1 MTCHIGPEGHSRK
14 MELNAPGL
22 ANDLIRLEPLDER
35 FREDLRAS
43 DAVDSIWMS
52 LPAIQRGAG
61 FDSYYDHVL
70 KNGRQNDLYGFAL
83 LDPND
88 GDRFVGVTAFIEPN
102 KMHRRIRLGY
112 TWLEPH
118 LRGHGIYAATQ
129 KLLIQRALDWGAKR
143 IEWYVEDRNTRA
155 IRAIESIGATKEGVL
170 REYEK
175 FADGEWV
182 DVAVL
187 SMLRDDAKEALTR
200 LTKIM
205 AATEA

>member
-1 MTCHIGPEGHSRK
+1 

-22 ANDLIRLEPLDER
+22 ENDLIRLKPLDEG
-35 FREDLRAS
+35 FRESLRAS
-43 DAVDSIWMS
+43 DAVNQIWLS

-61 FDSYYDHVL
+61 FDAYYDHVL
-70 KNGRQNDLYGFAL
+70 KRAELNELYGFAL

-88 GDRFVGVTAFIEPN
+88 KDRFVGVSALLYPN
-102 KMHRRIRLGY
+102 KMHRRVRIGY

-118 LRGHGIYAATQ
+118 LRGRGIYAAIQ

-143 IEWYVEDRNTRA
+143 IEWYVEDRNSRA
-155 IRAIESIGATKEGVL
+155 IRAIRSLGAQKDGVL
-170 REYEK
+170 RDYEK

-187 SMLRDDAKEALTR
+187 SMLRDEAKEAVRR
-200 LTKIM
+200 LDMMM
-205 AATEA
+205 ADT

>member
-1 MTCHIGPEGHSRK
+1 MDLS
-14 MELNAPGL
+14 APGL
-22 ANDLIRLEPLDER
+22 ENDLIRLAPLAER
-35 FREDLRAS
+35 FREDLRNSGA
-43 DAVDSIWMS
+43 IEYMWLS

-61 FDSYYDHVL
+61 FDSYFDHVL
-70 KNGRQNDLYGFAL
+70 KQGDAGEVLGFAL

-88 GDRFVGVTAFIEPN
+88 NGRFVGVTALMYPN
-102 KMHRRIRLGY
+102 KMHRRVRLGY

-118 LRGHGIYAATQ
+118 LRGLGVYAAIQ

-143 IEWYVEDRNTRA
+143 IEWYVEERNTRA
-155 IRAIESIGATKEGVL
+155 IRAIESIGALKEGVL

-187 SMLRDDAKEALTR
+187 SMLRDEAKSAVHRLDA
-200 LTKIM
+200 IM
-205 AATEA
+205 AASET

>member
-1 MTCHIGPEGHSRK
+1 MDLS
-14 MELNAPGL
+14 APGL
-22 ANDLIRLEPLDER
+22 ENDLIRIEPLAER
-35 FREDLRAS
+35 FREDLRNSGA
-43 DAVDSIWMS
+43 IEYMWLS

-61 FDSYYDHVL
+61 FDSYFDHVL
-70 KNGRQNDLYGFAL
+70 RQGEAGEVLGFAL

-88 GDRFVGVTAFIEPN
+88 NDRFVGVTALMYPN
-102 KMHRRIRLGY
+102 KMHRRVRLGY

-118 LRGHGIYAATQ
+118 LRGRGVYAAIQ

-143 IEWYVEDRNTRA
+143 IEWFVEERNTRA
-155 IRAIESIGATKEGVL
+155 VRAIESIGALKEGVL

-187 SMLRDDAKEALTR
+187 SMLRDEAKAAVHRLDA
-200 LTKIM
+200 IM
-205 AATEA
+205 AASET

>member
-1 MTCHIGPEGHSRK
+1 MDLS
-14 MELNAPGL
+14 APGL
-22 ANDLIRLEPLDER
+22 ENDLIRLAPLAER
-35 FREDLRAS
+35 FREDLRNSGA
-43 DAVDSIWMS
+43 IEYMWRS

-61 FDSYYDHVL
+61 FDSYFDHVL
-70 KNGRQNDLYGFAL
+70 KQGDAGEVLGFAL

-88 GDRFVGVTAFIEPN
+88 NGRFVGVTALMYPN
-102 KMHRRIRLGY
+102 KMHRRVRLGY

-118 LRGHGIYAATQ
+118 LRGLGVYAAIQ

-143 IEWYVEDRNTRA
+143 IEWYVEERNTRA
-155 IRAIESIGATKEGVL
+155 IRAIESIGALKEGVL

-187 SMLRDDAKEALTR
+187 SMLRDEAKSAVHRLDA
-200 LTKIM
+200 IM
-205 AATEA
+205 AASET